1 MCGAVFASAAT
12 EEQNSFRGTGHER
25 SFFMNAKRMTVISML
40 AAMCAVL
47 GAISIDLGNLKI
59 TLESIPVILG
69 AALFGPIDGAL
80 VGFVGTFVYQVIRY
94 GFSVTTLLWMLPYCV
109 CGLIVGF
116 YAKKRDYNLSVKQM
130 ILIVVIAELVITTL
144 NTGVL
149 YIDSKIYGYYSAV
162 YIFGTLVPRYLI
174 CVGKAVAEGALLP
187 LLIKPIK
194 ENILKKE
201 A

>member
-1 MCGAVFASAAT
+1 
-12 EEQNSFRGTGHER
+12 
-25 SFFMNAKRMTVISML
+25 MNAKRMTVISML

-116 YAKKRDYNLSVKQM
+116 YAKKRNYNLSVKQM

-174 CVGKAVAEGALLP
+174 CVGKAIAEGALLP

>member
-1 MCGAVFASAAT
+1 
-12 EEQNSFRGTGHER
+12 
-25 SFFMNAKRMTVISML
+25 MNAKRMTVISML

-94 GFSVTTLLWMLPYCV
+94 GFSVTTLLWMLPYCI
-109 CGLIVGF
+109 CGLIVGL
-116 YAKKRDYNLSVKQM
+116 YAKKHNYNLSVKQM

>member
-1 MCGAVFASAAT
+1 
-12 EEQNSFRGTGHER
+12 
-25 SFFMNAKRMTVISML
+25 MNAKRMTVISML

-116 YAKKRDYNLSVKQM
+116 YAKKRNYNLSVKQM

>member
-1 MCGAVFASAAT
+1 
-12 EEQNSFRGTGHER
+12 
-25 SFFMNAKRMTVISML
+25 MNAKRMTVISML

-116 YAKKRDYNLSVKQM
+116 YAKKRNYNLSVKQM

-174 CVGKAVAEGALLP
+174 CVGKAIAEGALLP

-194 ENILKKE
+194 ENILK
-201 A
+201 

>member
-1 MCGAVFASAAT
+1 
-12 EEQNSFRGTGHER
+12 
-25 SFFMNAKRMTVISML
+25 MNAKRMTVISML

-94 GFSVTTLLWMLPYCV
+94 GFSVTTLLWMLPYCI
-109 CGLIVGF
+109 CGLIVGL
-116 YAKKRDYNLSVKQM
+116 YAKKRNYNLSVKQM

>member
-1 MCGAVFASAAT
+1 
-12 EEQNSFRGTGHER
+12 
-25 SFFMNAKRMTVISML
+25 MNAKRMTVISML

-116 YAKKRDYNLSVKQM
+116 YAKKRSYNLSVKQM
-130 ILIVVIAELVITTL
+130 IIIVVIAELVITTL

-174 CVGKAVAEGALLP
+174 CVGKAIAEGALLP

>member
-1 MCGAVFASAAT
+1 
-12 EEQNSFRGTGHER
+12 
-25 SFFMNAKRMTVISML
+25 MNAKRMTVISML

-94 GFSVTTLLWMLPYCV
+94 GFSVTTLLWMLPYCI

-116 YAKKRDYNLSVKQM
+116 YAKKRNYNLSVKQM

-194 ENILKKE
+194 ENILK
-201 A
+201 

>member
-1 MCGAVFASAAT
+1 MCGAVSASAAT
-12 EEQNSFRGTGHER
+12 KGYNSFRGTDHER

-59 TLESIPVILG
+59 TLESIPVIIG

-80 VGFVGTFVYQVIRY
+80 VGLVGTFVYQIIRY
-94 GFSVTTLLWMLPYCV
+94 GFSVTTLLWMLPYCI
-109 CGLIVGF
+109 CGLIVGY
-116 YAKKRDYNLSVKQM
+116 YAKKKGFSLSVKQM
-130 ILIVVIAELVITTL
+130 IFIVVVAELVITTL

-174 CVGKAVAEGALLP
+174 CIGKAVAEGALIP
-187 LLIKPIK
+187 LLMRPIK

>member
-1 MCGAVFASAAT
+1 
-12 EEQNSFRGTGHER
+12 
-25 SFFMNAKRMTVISML
+25 MNAKRMTVISML

-59 TLESIPVILG
+59 TLESIPVIIG

-80 VGFVGTFVYQVIRY
+80 VGLVGTFVYQIIRY
-94 GFSVTTLLWMLPYCV
+94 GFSVTTLLWMLPYCI
-109 CGLIVGF
+109 CGLIVGY
-116 YAKKRDYNLSVKQM
+116 YAKKKGFSLSVKQM
-130 ILIVVIAELVITTL
+130 IFIVVVAELVITTL

-174 CVGKAVAEGALLP
+174 CIGKAVAEGALIP
-187 LLIKPIK
+187 LLMRPIK
-194 ENILKKE
+194 ETILKKE

>member
-1 MCGAVFASAAT
+1 
-12 EEQNSFRGTGHER
+12 
-25 SFFMNAKRMTVISML
+25 MNAKRMTVISML

-80 VGFVGTFVYQVIRY
+80 VGFVGTFVYQVVRY

-116 YAKKRDYNLSVKQM
+116 YAKKRNYNLSVKQM